1 MRIILYG
8 RKSIS
13 GATKMTSTEDEKKIP
28 RIENGGTEAREK
40 EKENAEDNIVMP
52 DKFVPQ
58 IGSRNIFTVPTHCP
72 EGQRED
78 SRGRCRIVM

>member
-1 MRIILYG
+1 MRIILYA

-13 GATKMTSTEDEKKIP
+13 GATKMTSAKDKKEIP
-28 RIENGGTEAREK
+28 RIENGDMEAREK
-40 EKENAEDNIVMP
+40 EKENVQDNIVMP
-52 DKFVPQ
+52 DKVVPQ

-78 SRGRCRIVM
+78 SRGRCRTVM

>member
-13 GATKMTSTEDEKKIP
+13 SGTKTTSTKDKKKIP
-28 RIENGGTEAREK
+28 QIENGNMEAREN
-40 EKENAEDNIVMP
+40 EKESVQNNVMP
-52 DKFVPQ
+52 DKVIPQ

-78 SRGRCRIVM
+78 SRGRCRTVM